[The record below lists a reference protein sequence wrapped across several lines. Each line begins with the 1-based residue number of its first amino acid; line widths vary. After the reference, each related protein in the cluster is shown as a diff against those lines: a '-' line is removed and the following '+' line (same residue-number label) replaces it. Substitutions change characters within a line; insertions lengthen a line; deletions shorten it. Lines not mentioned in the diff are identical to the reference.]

1 MGCNPPGYCVH
12 GILQT
17 RILEWVAM
25 PFSRGSSRPRDLIPV
40 SYVSCIGRWILYHWA
55 TREVPLQLEL
65 YANIEIKHLFSYL
78 FGPFPG
84 GANGKEP
91 TCQYRDVRDTVSIP
105 VLGRSPGVGNGNP
118 LQYSCL
124 ENPMDT
130 GAWRPIVLELAK
142 SQTWLSTPPWF
153 KWFGLFLNTVM
164 NYLYS
169 QDIPVDQKLK
179 RTRNLL

>member
-1 MGCNPPGYCVH
+1 MDYSGSGSFDVSTEFPRQEH
-12 GILQT
+12 WSRL
-17 RILEWVAM
+17 
-25 PFSRGSSRPRDLIPV
+25 PFSSPRGFSWPRDLTRI
-40 SYVSCIGRWILYHWA
+40 SCIVRQILYHWA

-124 ENPMDT
+124 ENPMDRE
-130 GAWRPIVLELAK
+130 AWWATVCRVTK
-142 SQTWLSTPPWF
+142 NWTWLKQLGTQLSF
-153 KWFGLFLNTVM
+153 
-164 NYLYS
+164 
-169 QDIPVDQKLK
+169 
-179 RTRNLL
+179 